1 MSTAKE
7 YLLKRDFNASSRLT
21 AQHLLWKDAL
31 GFTIHPDIPIPPAA
45 RVADIATGNG
55 VWLLDVSREYSGR
68 IHQLDGFD
76 ISLDQCPHEQSLP
89 PSVRFH
95 EWNFFDAPPP
105 QFIEAFDVVHIRLIT
120 FVIKDNNPMPVLE
133 NICQLLKPGGC
144 LQWDEVDNMRSCV
157 QTYCEK
163 IPMLY
168 KCLGQ
173 LSGWIKIP
181 QWKETL
187 VDQMKHIP
195 YLEDGKFSTYE
206 YDSVTARLWTD
217 LYLSTWNEYAT
228 GAINDPEEV
237 KSLGGGAMD
246 EVRAG
251 ASIRMPM
258 IVWTVRKRVITKTQ
272 DVGAAIHDDA
282 IGVPPMM

>member
-55 VWLLDVSREYSGR
+55 AWLLDVSREYSGR

-95 EWNFFDAPPP
+95 EWNFFDSPPP

-120 FVIKDNNPMPVLE
+120 
-133 NICQLLKPGGC
+133 
-144 LQWDEVDNMRSCV
+144 
-157 QTYCEK
+157 
-163 IPMLY
+163 
-168 KCLGQ
+168 
-173 LSGWIKIP
+173 
-181 QWKETL
+181 WKETL

-258 IVWTVRKRVITKTQ
+258 IVWTVRKRMITKTQ